1 MLLQKFNTKAKKRGI
16 SMNSKLK
23 IIFSMMV
30 FGTIGIFVKNISLS
44 SGEISLFRAIIAAIA
59 IIIYKLIIGKKIKF
73 SEVKKDLPLLFLSGV
88 AMGFNWILLF
98 EAYKYTTVSIATLSY
113 YFAPVIVMV
122 VCPIIFK
129 EKMTV
134 KQIICFLM
142 ATIGLIMVINISG
155 IDKANNNGIG
165 IAFGVGAAV
174 LYATVIILNKFIKN
188 VTGID
193 RTLIQF
199 FVAIIV
205 LFPYVLATTGIN
217 IGNLETKGII
227 NLLILGIIHT
237 GITYCLY
244 FSSLKDLKGQEAAIL
259 SYVDPLVA
267 IIISVVILR
276 ETITA
281 MQLIGGMLI
290 LGFTLLNEIN
300 ISINTK
306 KVKEY

>member
-1 MLLQKFNTKAKKRGI
+1 
-16 SMNSKLK
+16 MNSKLK

-290 LGFTLLNEIN
+290 LGFTLLNEIST
-300 ISINTK
+300 SINIK

>member
-1 MLLQKFNTKAKKRGI
+1 
-16 SMNSKLK
+16 MNSKLK

-155 IDKANNNGIG
+155 IDKANNNTIG

>member
-1 MLLQKFNTKAKKRGI
+1 
-16 SMNSKLK
+16 MNSKLK

-199 FVAIIV
+199 FAAIIV

>member
-1 MLLQKFNTKAKKRGI
+1 
-16 SMNSKLK
+16 
-23 IIFSMMV
+23 
-30 FGTIGIFVKNISLS
+30 
-44 SGEISLFRAIIAAIA
+44 
-59 IIIYKLIIGKKIKF
+59 
-73 SEVKKDLPLLFLSGV
+73 
-88 AMGFNWILLF
+88 MGFNWILLF